1 MAEGPAQKPSQSRLG
16 AIPGGRAFG
25 PWLLVERL
33 AIGGTADVFLGRRID
48 AAPDS
53 PLVVVKR
60 LLPSLRHETSAR
72 EAFVDEAALHAKVV
86 HPNVVRCLE
95 SGEVE
100 GEPYLALEHVAGV
113 DLHRVLAMG
122 QARRRPLA
130 PPLATFVAREMLSAL
145 GAVHAAGIVHRDV
158 SPSNVY
164 LGQRGEVK
172 LGDFGIAK
180 VGSAR
185 AAVIRGKYAYLAPE
199 QVASEAVDHRAD
211 LFAVA
216 NVLCEMMLAR
226 PLFPGS
232 GQLAVLLAIRDVR
245 VDALDQPSA
254 IPPALVA
261 LLRRALARAPEARF
275 PDAAAFDAALA
286 PWAWQD
292 ETTARREIEKLV
304 RWTRDASTELRAV
317 GEHPDQKTPFLSL
330 APPSSV
336 PISRLATPV
345 QPIPSL
351 SVPRPALELDSD
363 AFHVPARDPASFVDL
378 PQPTVAAVSTA
389 PFTPIPSRVRT
400 TDGRLLGPFAYAK
413 LVEMVATGKLGGA
426 DEVDFMGTGF
436 VALADIDELA
446 RHLAPRST
454 VTRQLEGPGTPDW
467 HGNVQEPSDDTTL
480 PTSTSLDPGVARA
493 LSFVATRRATGVLIA
508 QDPRR
513 RKEIYFV
520 NGRMFHAATS
530 ESSELTGE
538 YLVARGLLD
547 RGDLDFALAVLPR
560 FDGRLGEALTTLG
573 LVEPVKMFRL
583 LEDLGRDRLLDL
595 FRWSEGELSFYDG
608 AQPGKVDFPL
618 DLLVGPIVEAGVGGV
633 LADGEAEG
641 RASRWGKRRIQ
652 PAEATSGL
660 HDAGWSAVVLHTLVC
675 TRGGVGYGS
684 LVSALCHDGLRP
696 AAAVRAIETARLAR
710 LLEWA

>member
-33 AIGGTADVFLGRRID
+33 AIGGTADVFLGRRVD
-48 AAPDS
+48 AAPDA

-60 LLPSLRHETSAR
+60 LLPSLRHDATAR
-72 EAFVDEAALHAKVV
+72 ESFVEEAALHAKVV

-95 SGEVE
+95 SGEVD
-100 GEPYLALEHVAGV
+100 GEPSLALEHIAGV
-113 DLHRVLAMG
+113 DLHRVLAIG
-122 QARRRPLA
+122 QARRRPRA
-130 PPLATFVAREMLSAL
+130 AARRVPRARDAGRARRRARRGDRPPRRALQRVPGPAR
-145 GAVHAAGIVHRDV
+145 
-158 SPSNVY
+158 
-164 LGQRGEVK
+164 RGEARR
-172 LGDFGIAK
+172 LRHRQ
-180 VGSAR
+180 VGAAR
-185 AAVIRGKYAYLAPE
+185 AAAIRGKYAYLAPE

-245 VDALDQPSA
+245 IDALEQPSA
-254 IPPALVA
+254 IPPALVTV
-261 LLRRALARAPEARF
+261 LRRALARAPEARF
-275 PDAAAFDAALA
+275 PDAAAFDAALG
-286 PWAWQD
+286 PWAWQ
-292 ETTARREIEKLV
+292 EEVTARREIEKLV

-317 GEHPDQKTPFLSL
+317 GEHPDQKAPLLSL

-351 SVPRPALELDSD
+351 SMPRPALELDSD
-363 AFHVPARDPASFVDL
+363 AFHVPARDPASFVE
-378 PQPTVAAVSTA
+378 PKPTVVAASTA

-413 LVEMVATGKLGGA
+413 LVELVATGKLGGA

-467 HGNVQEPSDDTTL
+467 HGVVQEPSDDTTL

-508 QDPRR
+508 QEPRR

-547 RGDLDFALAVLPR
+547 RSDLDFALAVLPR

-583 LEDLGRDRLLDL
+583 LEDLNRDRLLDL
-595 FRWSEGELSFYDG
+595 FRWTEGELSFYDG

-618 DLLVGPIVEAGVGGV
+618 DLLIGPIVESGVGGV
-633 LADGEAEG
+633 LSDAEAEG